1 MGVFLNNLAL
11 IHGRSNDKPT
21 EIIASLE
28 QFKFLAGQETNRI
41 DAIRQVNIPDQT
53 YYRWRKQYGGKRTY
67 QLRDLS
73 RYQNHHRDRPLAHH
87 ALTFKVVWSK
97 EAYRG
102 SAGEILDELNY
113 FK

>member
-1 MGVFLNNLAL
+1 MGIFLNNLAL

-21 EIIASLE
+21 EIIANLE
-28 QFKFLAGQETNRI
+28 QFKILAGQEANRI
-41 DAIRQVNIPDQT
+41 DAIRQVNTPDQT
-53 YYRWRKQYGGKRTY
+53 YYRWRKQYSGKGTY

-73 RYQNHHRDRPLAHH
+73 RYQDHHRDRPSAHH